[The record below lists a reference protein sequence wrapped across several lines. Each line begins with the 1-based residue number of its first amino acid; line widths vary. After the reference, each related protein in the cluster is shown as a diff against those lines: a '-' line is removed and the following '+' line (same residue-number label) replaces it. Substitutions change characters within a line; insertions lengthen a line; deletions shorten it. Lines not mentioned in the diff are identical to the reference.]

1 MRDLPLQRVEALNP
15 TFNSTVIELLGAITI
30 TERCARFWGAIFRC
44 FTTHALHL
52 EVVKRLATH
61 SFINS
66 FKDSSI
72 EEGNQNKYSAIV
84 EKISLEPRMN

>member
-1 MRDLPLQRVEALNP
+1 MRDLPLQRAEALNP
-15 TFNSTVIELLGAITI
+15 TFNSTVIELLGAIAI
-30 TERCARFWGAIFRC
+30 TERCARFWGAIFRG

-66 FKDSSI
+66 
-72 EEGNQNKYSAIV
+72 
-84 EKISLEPRMN
+84 